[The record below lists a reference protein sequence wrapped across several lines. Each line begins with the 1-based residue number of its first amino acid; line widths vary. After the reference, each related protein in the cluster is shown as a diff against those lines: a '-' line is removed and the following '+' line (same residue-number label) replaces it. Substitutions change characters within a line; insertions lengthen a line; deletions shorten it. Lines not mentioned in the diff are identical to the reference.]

1 MILKLK
7 RTNPMKHIL
16 SKHVLGL
23 LMVRTTSPRPR
34 APVLPPVAN
43 WGAVQRGRRLRK
55 LQRLALQ
62 EYRANHVQTK
72 AGTQASAGIYT
83 LLFRKTRSALP
94 QIVCCVRYQS
104 KLALPVL

>member
-23 LMVRTTSPRPR
+23 LMVRTASPRPQ
-34 APVLPPVAN
+34 ASVLPPVEN
-43 WGAVQRGRRLRK
+43 CDAVQRGRRLRK
-55 LQRLALQ
+55 LQRRALQ
-62 EYRANHVQTK
+62 EYRASRVQTK
-72 AGTQASAGIYT
+72 AGTQASADIHT
-83 LLFRKTRSALP
+83 LLFRKTRPALP

-104 KLALPVL
+104 KLALSVL